1 MTYKA
6 KVCDCCI
13 VQVLMGLGTGIRLL
27 NAGGFMGP
35 GTGKCAKNFRRHAG
49 VLDIGL
55 SQWVERRKCSEQ
67 ESAFAVFGSVP

>member
-13 VQVLMGLGTGIRLL
+13 VQVLMGLGTGICLF

-55 SQWVERRKCSEQ
+55 S
-67 ESAFAVFGSVP
+67 